1 MRSRSWATA
10 GRQGGAGV
18 LENTSTRPASGVAW
32 APSPH
37 GGRAL
42 ASAKAKPRT
51 DPNDLRPFFNRL
63 GEMIL
68 TS

>member
-10 GRQGGAGV
+10 GRQGGASV
-18 LENTSTRPASGVAW
+18 LENTRRRLASGLAW

-42 ASAKAKPRT
+42 ASAKPKPRT
-51 DPNDLRPFFNRL
+51 DPNDLRPFCNQL